1 MKASCLSCFDFID
14 LTLEVLYIEIT
25 NESNVSFNGL
35 KRHMTERIKMKKII
49 RIIFPKQ
56 IDNNFKGYKIALYAF
71 YALTAITLWRS
82 QHHLFAPDGGAQTI
96 ASIPLDTFTLTGS
109 QAVIGVFGL
118 WGLSQLVIGLLY
130 LLVAF
135 RYRAMVPLMY
145 LFMIVEYSFRAFYF
159 PMSKPIPT
167 AGTAPGAVINLPFVL
182 FSVVMLI
189 LIIVGHRKKEIN

>member
-1 MKASCLSCFDFID
+1 
-14 LTLEVLYIEIT
+14 
-25 NESNVSFNGL
+25 
-35 KRHMTERIKMKKII
+35 MTERIKMKKII